1 MDKNFRS
8 CFCCVHFLEIQNT
21 SIGNVLKCK
30 KGSSTKVQG
39 KRLTEKPQ
47 DAKTLKRE
55 SHVKEHSKTKL
66 RIKVIVARVFEK
78 EKNVKSLK

>member
-30 KGSSTKVQG
+30 KG
-39 KRLTEKPQ
+39 R
-47 DAKTLKRE
+47 A
-55 SHVKEHSKTKL
+55 L
-66 RIKVIVARVFEK
+66 RKYK
-78 EKNVKSLK
+78 GSD